1 MSYKKTDQVFK
12 NWRYSSIMLPPIS
25 NHFKKPQQLNEN
37 WRDKLFQLMTGASLI
52 LGTAVSID
60 YLRDLERRNKEKIE
74 QRDNVDLDSMSE
86 YERYHY
92 VLKKEIEAEID
103 KNPELAKKF
112 TDPESDMYSVYGDGL
127 YKGKIDR
134 VSVMKKYTK
143 KYKDDLNV
151 TDNGNYV
158 YIEPGAIDPDEVLP
172 LSGITADQYKK
183 LLSSDKNFMEL
194 IRVAMGNPQSWTY
207 GKDITQQFAMIEYE
221 GQYKNV
227 LPLDWS
233 IAMDAATAKGQAF
246 MDEVAQSAYVD
257 SGDGNMRVKQL
268 DPRAFEQI
276 KKKYG
281 IYNQSDYQR
290 AMWNLNDFLS
300 TDTHTVWDQIEDF
313 AGVDRTHPRYEPGG
327 LRGFDVSPEDLPARS
342 SLDPDQSPPLQGV
355 NKFKQQIELK
365 ESIKDRRKV
374 CIKILKS

>member
-1 MSYKKTDQVFK
+1 MSYKKTDQIFK
-12 NWRYSSIMLPPIS
+12 NWRYSSVMLPPIS

-158 YIEPGAIDPDEVLP
+158 YIEPGAIDSDEVLP

-246 MDEVAQSAYVD
+246 MEEVAQSAYVD
-257 SGDGNMRVKQL
+257 TGDGNMRIKQL
-268 DPRAFEQI
+268 DPQAFKQI

-281 IYNQSDYQR
+281 IHNQSDYQR

-313 AGVDRTHPRYEPGG
+313 AGVDRTHPRYEPGE
-327 LRGFDVSPEDLPARS
+327 LRGFDVFPEDLPARS